1 MVALLN
7 DLNMSFKNRRVML
20 LRHILSSLW
29 QRRMR
34 SALGILGMACGVIL
48 FLVPISVEEGAK
60 RKTLEQIE
68 QLGLTNITIKTAN
81 LTAEQSRDA
90 RSLGSFGLVLADGV
104 RIKQW
109 VQNIVAVA
117 ALKEQP
123 MAVYAE
129 GANAPQILAVTSNF
143 FVVQGLQLVSG
154 RFIVEEEVA
163 QNRGVCVIGHR
174 VAVSLRENRLQGQML
189 RLGGGLCHIVGILA
203 HFDKRSEGNIAI
215 TMRDFDNVIFIPLE
229 SRSAGNTSL
238 PVTELIL
245 KMRSPDDVLPALTPI
260 RRSMTLMH
268 QGAEDYQ
275 LVVPQQLLKQAE
287 QAERTF
293 DIVLWSISILGF
305 LIGGLGV
312 MNIMLANVMER
323 TREIGI
329 RRAVGARRVD
339 ILIQFV
345 TEALVITIIGGVLG
359 VFVAFSGIW
368 IVSWFAHWNLIVTPL
383 VMLLA
388 ITMPVIT
395 GVFFGFYPAMR
406 AADLDPITALRSE

>member
-1 MVALLN
+1 
-7 DLNMSFKNRRVML
+7 ML
-20 LRHILSSLW
+20 LRHILNSLW
-29 QRRMR
+29 QRRLR

-81 LTAEQSRDA
+81 LTVEQSRDA
-90 RSLGSFGLVLADGV
+90 QSLGSMGVALSDGV

-109 VQNIVAVA
+109 VQNIETMA

-123 MAVYAE
+123 MTIYAE
-129 GANAPQILAVTSNF
+129 GMKAPQILAVTSNF
-143 FVVQGLQLVSG
+143 GSVQGLKLASG
-154 RFIVEEEVA
+154 RFMVEEEVA
-163 QNRGVCVIGHR
+163 QNGSVCVIGHQ
-174 VAVSLRENRLQGQML
+174 VAVSLRENGYTGQSL
-189 RLGGGLCHIVGILA
+189 RLGGGLCHIVGVLS

-215 TMRDFDNVIFIPLE
+215 TMRDFDNVILIPLE
-229 SRSAGNTSL
+229 GRSVGNSSF

-245 KMRSPDDVLPALTPI
+245 KMRSPDDVLPALSSI
-260 RRSMTLMH
+260 RRAMSLMH
-268 QGAEDYQ
+268 RGAEDYQ

-339 ILIQFV
+339 ILLQFV
-345 TEALVITIIGGVLG
+345 TEALVITTIGGVLG
-359 VFVAFSGIW
+359 VVVAFSGIW
-368 IVSWFAHWNLIVTPL
+368 IVSWFANWSVVITPL
-383 VMLLA
+383 VLILA
-388 ITMPVIT
+388 ILMPIIT
-395 GVFFGFYPAMR
+395 GVFFGLYPAMS
-406 AADLDPITALRSE
+406 AADLNPITALRSE